1 MTTYALHFRSGNDVS
16 CLEGDA
22 NCQEATYVKRVSKE
36 CVYLLFTYSYSV
48 KDFVTNRSVFI
59 CSSDVLAISSNSVLT
74 NKIKDT
80 LE

>member
-1 MTTYALHFRSGNDVS
+1 MLYILD
-16 CLEGDA
+16 LEMMSVVLQCG
-22 NCQEATYVKRVSKE
+22 CQEATYVKRVSKE

-59 CSSDVLAISSNSVLT
+59 CSSDVLAILSISVLT
-74 NKIKDT
+74 NKIKHT